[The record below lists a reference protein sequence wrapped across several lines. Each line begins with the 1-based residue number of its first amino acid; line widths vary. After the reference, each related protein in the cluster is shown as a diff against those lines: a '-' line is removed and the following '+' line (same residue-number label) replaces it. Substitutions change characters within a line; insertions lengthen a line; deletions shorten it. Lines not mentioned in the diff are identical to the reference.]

1 MIVDCNAGRLG
12 GIAAPTS
19 RSAHNLQGVVVFQTA
34 FSSNK
39 NLFLAALYD
48 RLVHRIAQS
57 FSMRKRRQALQKVQ
71 YIVLFVQ
78 KLEVA
83 SKKRPT
89 QIEVGRQMSAN
100 AVC

>member
-1 MIVDCNAGRLG
+1 MFWQ
-12 GIAAPTS
+12 TS

-39 NLFLAALYD
+39 NLFFADWYH
-48 RLVHRIAQS
+48 RIIHRIAQS
-57 FSMRKRRQALQKVQ
+57 FSTRKHRRALQKIQ
-71 YIVLFVQ
+71 YIILFVQ

-83 SKKRPT
+83 QKKHPM
-89 QIEVGRQMSAN
+89 QFEVGRQMSAN